1 MSESMEHPFASFVR
15 ILGKGQKG
23 SRGLTQEE
31 AYTAMGMLLDGKVED
46 TQLGAF
52 LMLLRFK
59 EETPEELAGFT
70 QAVRERVT
78 APAIAVDLDWPAY
91 AGKRRQLPWFM
102 LAAKALANNG
112 VRIVMH
118 GGGRHSAGRMYA
130 EDLLD
135 ALAIKSCNSWDEV
148 AEHIERDNIAFI
160 PLGVWMPRLQRM
172 IDLRNTLGLRSPV
185 HSLARLLN
193 PLSARCGLQSIFH
206 PGYQVVHQQANVIL
220 GDHALVIKGDGGE
233 IEVRP
238 DATDQLLGATD
249 GQAWTEEWPAQ
260 IGRQVKAQS
269 LDAERLLAVWQ
280 GTEQDLYAEQA
291 ILATMA
297 LALRGLG
304 RERDAAFSE
313 AAQMWE
319 KRHSA

>member
-1 MSESMEHPFASFVR
+1 MSESMEHPFAPFVR

-23 SRGLTQEE
+23 SRGLTEQE
-31 AYTAMGMLLDGKVED
+31 AYQAMGMLLDGQVED

-70 QAVRERVT
+70 RAVRERVT

-112 VRIVMH
+112 IRILMH
-118 GGGRHSAGRMYA
+118 GGGRHTAGRMYA
-130 EDLLD
+130 EDVLD
-135 ALAIKSCNSWDEV
+135 ALAIRSCASWDEV
-148 AEHIERDNIAFI
+148 ATHVDSDNIAFI
-160 PLGVWMPRLQRM
+160 PLAVWMPRLQRM

-193 PLSARCGLQSIFH
+193 PLAARCGLQSIFH
-206 PGYQVVHQQANVIL
+206 PGYQLVHQQANVIL

-238 DATDQLLGATD
+238 EVTDQLLGATD
-249 GQAWTEEWPAQ
+249 GHAWSEEWPAQ
-260 IGRQVKAQS
+260 IGRQVKAPT
-269 LDAERLLAVWQ
+269 LEIERLMAVWQ
-280 GTEQDLYAEQA
+280 GIEQDLYGENA

-304 RERDAAFSE
+304 REREEAFSE
-313 AAQMWE
+313 AAKMWAN
-319 KRHSA
+319 RH